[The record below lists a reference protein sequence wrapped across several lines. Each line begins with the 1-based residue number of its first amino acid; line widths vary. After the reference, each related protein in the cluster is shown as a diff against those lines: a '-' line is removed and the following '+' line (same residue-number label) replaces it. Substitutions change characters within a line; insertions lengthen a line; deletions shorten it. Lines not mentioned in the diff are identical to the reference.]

1 MRVLYLID
9 SLSGGGAERSLAAL
23 APQYLTRGVQLEIAY
38 LHSRPG
44 LEVEIDAPGVGL
56 HCLKGRGGRTEAVAY
71 ARRLVRR
78 LRPTLI
84 HTTLFEADIAGRV
97 AGALTRTPVVSSL
110 VNVAYG
116 REQMSDPNLKRSRV
130 RGAQLLD
137 ALTARRVVRFHAVSA
152 HVADVMSRRL
162 RIPRERVDVIPRG
175 RDPVKLGTRNP
186 ERRSR
191 VRADLGIGDDTPLV
205 LAAARQEHQKGLD
218 VLIQSWP
225 LVLARIPQAQLLLA
239 GRHGNRTDALESAIK
254 DLGLHDSVR
263 FLGPRGDVPDLLCA
277 ADAFAVP
284 SRWEGLGGIVVEAM
298 ALEAPIVA
306 SSIPALNDL
315 LSDGV
320 EGSLVEP
327 EDPIALAAA
336 LVQLLTDREGAAD
349 LAARARARFIERYT
363 IDRIADEM
371 IAFYERALSN
381 GH

>member
-1 MRVLYLID
+1 M
-9 SLSGGGAERSLAAL
+9 
-23 APQYLTRGVQLEIAY
+23 
-38 LHSRPG
+38 
-44 LEVEIDAPGVGL
+44 
-56 HCLKGRGGRTEAVAY
+56 
-71 ARRLVRR
+71 
-78 LRPTLI
+78 
-84 HTTLFEADIAGRV
+84 

-225 LVLARIPQAQLLLA
+225 LVRARIPQAQLLLA